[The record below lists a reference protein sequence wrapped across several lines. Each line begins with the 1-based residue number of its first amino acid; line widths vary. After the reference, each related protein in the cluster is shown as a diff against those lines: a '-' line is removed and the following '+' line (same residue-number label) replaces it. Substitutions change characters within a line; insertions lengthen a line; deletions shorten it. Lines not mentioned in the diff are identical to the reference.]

1 MIRLARLRCLVAA
14 LGLGLGAA
22 ALRAQDTITV
32 GVGGELSAP
41 RYQELEVPI
50 FADLRKAGT
59 EKLGSYTVR
68 VSWNPNVLSFVGG
81 QPGSFGQPVIRQDST
96 YYGVLWAAGVSV
108 AGAAGVADLFS
119 LSLNPIDTI
128 PDTVRVQVTELSAS
142 GSSTT
147 PFRDL
152 LATTAVV
159 LKPGAYCTARGYWGD
174 LDKDRQANSRDAL
187 AILSSIVGLPVGVAF
202 DLSLGD
208 VDGDAKVNSRDALI
222 LLSYAVGLPIPGQRV
237 LLVAGGA
244 CTTGQ
249 VPQVTILPDTADLV
263 VNQSVE
269 IVGLVRD
276 ASGAMVTL
284 TGGALSSADPR
295 IASVTDGV
303 ITGREPGVTTV
314 TGALGP
320 GVLATIP
327 VIVRAKRG
335 TWHVNAAKA
344 KLAAVQL
351 GTQKWPFATPEYAF
365 TLVAEGDT
373 VRIAPGTVDY
383 EGTACFGECLST
395 SYQINAGVVVV
406 GDTLADGT
414 RPILRSAEQSFLSAF
429 PWYGGVHGEVRNVV
443 VRGFRQAVYLQGL
456 RSLEVDNVRIEEP
469 LTQYGHGVY
478 VYGIVD
484 TLRILRSELVADTS
498 GYQSNY
504 GLYVGTGATYVELRN
519 SRFRNWGY
527 SAIAINGPKLVALD
541 HNIIYARSG
550 DAINLYG
557 SAGGCCIII
566 GGAPVRGPGAL
577 GAATQ
582 LATGSKVTMLGDS
595 IKFRASG
602 GDWIYANDL
611 DSVVIDSLW
620 LENPADT
627 AMYQYSWI
635 GSNYAR
641 VTNSKLLNLYYEG
654 IDYGGRELVIDKTQF
669 TGCAACSWSSGTA
682 VRAYADNDSG
692 PRVRLTNSS
701 FYHLYRA
708 LEAGY
713 AGYKAGPYVIT
724 GNTVDSMAY
733 PFYLLGDSIA
743 FTDNVLTRVRDY
755 GLYAQ
760 PGYSNR
766 PFVEAQI
773 LRNKVTCSVVGYDSY
788 ALRYD
793 NGPARF
799 ESDSVAKCRQGL
811 WASNTSYPTAAI
823 TFRGDTV
830 LPDSASYY
838 RRGIGVAG
846 KWQATIVGNRVV
858 GGYYGMELSLTDS
871 LVSTVIDSN
880 AVSGTGYAGIHLY
893 YVNGPVTGRKNNIGS
908 NAVYGILNYG
918 NGSRSF
924 TLGRFVGNAN
934 RAVYNGSAVTFGAT
948 SNWWGNAA
956 GPGGG
961 VADSVFGSVD
971 ASTPLGADPYPGD
984 VPALAPR
991 LVTTTA
997 PARPV
1002 ATMVGP
1008 RPPASAVVTEPPR
1021 PEDRRAEREARRA
1034 ARDAARAT
1042 RRPR

>member
-1 MIRLARLRCLVAA
+1 MNRLMVLRGVMAL

-22 ALRAQDTITV
+22 QLRAQDSITV

-41 RYQELEVPI
+41 RYQELDVPI
-50 FADLRKAGT
+50 FADLRKAGS

-81 QPGSFGQPVIRQDST
+81 QPGSFGQPVIRQDSV

-108 AGAAGVADLFS
+108 SGVAGVADLFALN
-119 LSLNPIDTI
+119 LSPIDTI
-128 PDTVRVQVTELSAS
+128 PDTIRVQVTELSAS

-152 LATTAVV
+152 LATTALV

-187 AILSSIVGLPVGVAF
+187 AILSSIVGLPVGAAF

-208 VDGDAKVNSRDALI
+208 VDGDTRVNSRDALI

-263 VNQSVE
+263 VNQSIEV
-269 IVGLVRD
+269 VGLARD
-276 ASGAMVTL
+276 ASGALVTI
-284 TGGALSSADPR
+284 TGGALSSADPH
-295 IASVTDGV
+295 IASVIDGV
-303 ITGREPGVTTV
+303 ITGREPGTTTV

-320 GVLATIP
+320 GVEVTIP
-327 VIVRAKRG
+327 VVVRAKRG
-335 TWHVNAAKA
+335 TWRVDAAKA

-351 GTQKWPFATPEYAF
+351 GTQRWPFATPDRAF
-365 TLVAEGDT
+365 PWVSEGDT
-373 VRIAPGTVDY
+373 IRVAPGTVDY
-383 EGTACFGECLST
+383 EFGCVQDCYYGTPT
-395 SYQINAGVVVV
+395 IRAGIVLI

-414 RPILRSAEQSFLSAF
+414 RPILRTAEPGYSVGL
-429 PWYGGVHGEVRNVV
+429 PWYGGLHGEIRHLVL
-443 VRGFRQAVYLQGL
+443 RGFNEPVRLQGL
-456 RSLEVDNVRIEEP
+456 RSLVVDNVRIEEP
-469 LTQYGHGVY
+469 TTDYG
-478 VYGIVD
+478 YGIYAYGFVD
-484 TLRILRSELVADTS
+484 TLGIHRSELVADIS
-498 GYQSNY
+498 GYQSYY
-504 GLYVGTGATYVELRN
+504 GLYVGAGVSYVEVLN
-519 SRFRNWGY
+519 STFRNWGY
-527 SAIAINGPKLVALD
+527 SAIQISGAHLVALE
-541 HNIIYARSG
+541 HNRIHARSG

-557 SAGGCCIII
+557 SPGGCCI
-566 GGAPVRGPGAL
+566 GVSPVRAPGSQ
-577 GAATQ
+577 GSAAQ
-582 LATGSKVTMLGDS
+582 VAAGSRVTMLGDS
-595 IKFRASG
+595 IKFRANYG
-602 GDWIYANDL
+602 NWIDVSDL
-611 DSVVIDSLW
+611 DSVLIDSLW
-620 LENPADT
+620 LESAADT
-627 AMYQYSWI
+627 AIYQYSRI

-641 VTNSKLLNLYYEG
+641 VTNSKLLNLYGQG
-654 IDYGGRELVIDKTQF
+654 INYGGRELVVDKTQF
-669 TGCAACSWSSGTA
+669 TGCAVCGWTSGYA
-682 VRAYADNDSG
+682 IQAYAGNDSG

-713 AGYKAGPYVIT
+713 SGYHAGPYVIT
-724 GNTVDSMAY
+724 GNRADSVAY
-733 PFYLLGDSIA
+733 PFFLLGDSIV
-743 FTDNVLTRVRDY
+743 FTDDTLTRVRDY
-755 GLYAQ
+755 GFYAQ

-773 LRNKVTCSVVGYDSY
+773 LRNQVACSVVGYDSY
-788 ALRYD
+788 GLRHD

-799 ESDSVAKCRQGL
+799 ENNAVRKCRRGL
-811 WASNTSYPTAAI
+811 WVANASYPTAAVV
-823 TFRGDTV
+823 FRGDTV
-830 LPDSASYY
+830 LPDSTTNY
-838 RRGIGVAG
+838 RAGIAVSG
-846 KWQATIVGNRVV
+846 KWQATIVANRMV
-858 GGYYGMELSLTDS
+858 GGTIGMDLNPSDS
-871 LVSTVIDSN
+871 LVPTVIDSN
-880 AVSGTGYAGIHLY
+880 SVSGAGYAGIQLY

-908 NAVYGILNYG
+908 NALYGILNYG

-934 RAVYNGSAVTFGAT
+934 RAVYNGSGVTFGAP

-971 ASTPLGADPYPGD
+971 ASTPLGTDPYPGD

-991 LVTTTA
+991 PVVA
-997 PARPV
+997 PAAALARPDV
-1002 ATMVGP
+1002 TMVGP
-1008 RPPASAVVTEPPR
+1008 RPPASAVVAEPPR
-1021 PEDRRAEREARRA
+1021 PEDRRGEREARRA
-1034 ARDAARAT
+1034 ARDAERAA